1 MEFTDINRFGDSV
14 KEILLSEKNPDLKAL
29 VISKFVKKVEVCEDS
44 ITVHNFV
51 GEDHFKRELALSS
64 SP

>member
-29 VISKFVKKVEVCEDS
+29 VISKFVKKVE
-44 ITVHNFV
+44 
-51 GEDHFKRELALSS
+51 GKRNIIPPFFFENQKLS
-64 SP
+64 